1 MTISKEDFAM
11 KPTIK
16 KNLKLLALWM
26 IIFTLIL
33 SGCSGNG
40 NENDSSDSQTD
51 DLFTDFVPIV
61 AATGKVVPKDWA
73 TLSVPT
79 GGIVDE
85 LFVEE
90 NDKAMHGVVLLVLS
104 GSEQMEAAVS
114 AASLELI
121 AAQQALDDLTLYSDL
136 AAAEALQAAAQA
148 KDELHDA
155 EITVR
160 SLKKPGTQKDINAAY
175 ARLIIAADN
184 LDKAENLF
192 SRVKNKPK
200 SNVSRAKAEVA
211 LDAARDAYDAAL
223 RSYNYVSGSASEEAI
238 AIGEADLAWAQA
250 LVEKTQAELEKIGGG
265 PDPDALTLA
274 QARLE
279 NAQAQFASASAA
291 LEDLKLRAPFDGTV
305 SQVFVRENE
314 WVNPGQPVIVFGDL
328 TNLQVETT
336 DLNEIDVTRIEV
348 DSEATITFDALP
360 EIVAEATVLSI
371 SSKSSPGSGVN
382 YTVILEFDE
391 IPEGLLWDMTAFV
404 DIEIEE

>member
-1 MTISKEDFAM
+1 M
-11 KPTIK
+11 KLTIK
-16 KNLKLLALWM
+16 TNLKLIALWM
-26 IIFTLIL
+26 ILFALIL

-40 NENDSSDSQTD
+40 EENASSASQTE
-51 DLFTDFVPIV
+51 DLFADFVPIV
-61 AATGKVVPKDWA
+61 AATGKVVPSEWA

-85 LFVEE
+85 LYVEE
-90 NDKAMHGVVLLVLS
+90 NDEVKSGVILLVLS

-114 AASLELI
+114 VAYLELI
-121 AAQQALDDLTLYSDL
+121 AAQQAFDDLILSSDL
-136 AAAEALQAAAQA
+136 SAAEALQAVAQA

-192 SRVKNKPK
+192 SRVKKKPK
-200 SNVSRAKAEVA
+200 TNVSRAKAEVA
-211 LDAARDAYDAAL
+211 LDVARDAYDAAL
-223 RSYNYVSGSASEEAI
+223 RSYNYISGSASEEAI
-238 AIGEADLAWAQA
+238 AIGEADLVWAQA
-250 LVEKTQAELEKIGGG
+250 LVEKTQVELEKIGDG
-265 PDPDALTLA
+265 PNPDDLALA

-279 NAQAQFASASAA
+279 NAKAQFASASVA
-291 LEDLKLRAPFDGTV
+291 LEDLKLRAPFNGTV

-348 DSEATITFDALP
+348 GSEATITFDALP
-360 EIVAEATVLSI
+360 DIVAEATVISI

-382 YTVILEFDE
+382 YTVILEFNE
-391 IPEGLLWDMTAFV
+391 IPEGLRWDMTAFV

>member
-1 MTISKEDFAM
+1 M
-11 KPTIK
+11 KLTTK
-16 KNLKLLALWM
+16 TNLKLIALWM
-26 IIFTLIL
+26 ILFALVL

-40 NENDSSDSQTD
+40 EENASSASQTE
-51 DLFTDFVPIV
+51 DLFADFVPIV
-61 AATGKVVPKDWA
+61 AATGKVVPSEWA

-85 LFVEE
+85 LYVEE
-90 NDKAMHGVVLLVLS
+90 NDEVKSGVILLVLS

-114 AASLELI
+114 AAYLELI
-121 AAQQALDDLTLYSDL
+121 AAQQAFDDLILSSDL
-136 AAAEALQAAAQA
+136 SAAEALQAVAQA

-192 SRVKNKPK
+192 SRVKKKPK
-200 SNVSRAKAEVA
+200 TNVSRAKAEVA

-223 RSYNYVSGSASEEAI
+223 RSYNYISGSASEEAI
-238 AIGEADLAWAQA
+238 AIGEADLVWAQA
-250 LVEKTQAELEKIGGG
+250 LVEKTQVELEKIGDG
-265 PDPDALTLA
+265 PNPDDLALA

-279 NAQAQFASASAA
+279 NAKAQFASASVA
-291 LEDLKLRAPFDGTV
+291 LEDLKLRAPFNGTV

-348 DSEATITFDALP
+348 GSEATITFDALP
-360 EIVAEATVLSI
+360 EIVAEATVISI

-382 YTVILEFDE
+382 YTVILEFNE
-391 IPEGLLWDMTAFV
+391 IPEGLRWDMTAFV